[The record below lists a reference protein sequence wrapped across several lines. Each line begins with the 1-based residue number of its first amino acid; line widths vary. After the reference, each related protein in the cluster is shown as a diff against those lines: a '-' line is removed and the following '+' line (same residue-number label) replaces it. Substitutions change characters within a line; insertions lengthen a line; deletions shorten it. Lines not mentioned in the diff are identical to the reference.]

1 MNPLA
6 IPTAHGHIAPTVW
19 ATPRIAALPE
29 RAASARESARGGGPG
44 VGPLRRVRH
53 TEPGIRCVAHLRL
66 SALGPVDRR
75 AAARVVEPSHGVSIS
90 NIIVNITNRSCAM
103 GY

>member
-29 RAASARESARGGGPG
+29 GAASARESARGGGSG

-53 TEPGIRCVAHLRL
+53 TEPGFRGVAHLRL
-66 SALGPVDRR
+66 SALKASRPGRDDDRMNYQVHQAGGAPPHR
-75 AAARVVEPSHGVSIS
+75 LSSAVME
-90 NIIVNITNRSCAM
+90 
-103 GY
+103 